1 MDIDSAVLAEVSEFQ
16 SQLALEKAETKL
28 RSLTVKRWLRTDE
41 VALYLGTTRG
51 AIKMLVVRKQL
62 EPKKL
67 YGRLYFDRLAID
79 GLIENSGRSASQ
91 APQRNKRW
99 R

>member
-1 MDIDSAVLAEVSEFQ
+1 MDNEQAAELSNVQAEIQLESAEA
-16 SQLALEKAETKL
+16 KI

-41 VALYLGTTRG
+41 VALYLGTTR
-51 AIKMLVVRKQL
+51 ASIKKLVLRQRL

-67 YGRLYFDRLAID
+67 YGRLYFDRHEID

-91 APQRNKRW
+91 AQLRSKRW

>member
-1 MDIDSAVLAEVSEFQ
+1 MDNDSTAAALSTVSTQIMVEQAE
-16 SQLALEKAETKL
+16 AKL

-41 VALYLGTTRG
+41 VALYLGTTR
-51 AIKMLVVRKQL
+51 ASIKKLVMRQRL

-67 YGRLYFDRLAID
+67 YGRLYFDRHKID

-91 APQRNKRW
+91 APQRSKRW

>member
-1 MDIDSAVLAEVSEFQ
+1 MDIESAVLAEVSEFQ
-16 SQLALEKAETKL
+16 AQLALEKAETKL

-41 VALYLGTTRG
+41 VALYLGTSRA
-51 AIKMLVVRKQL
+51 AIKMLVVRKRL

-67 YGRLYFDRLAID
+67 YGRLYFDRMEID

>member
-1 MDIDSAVLAEVSEFQ
+1 MDNESALLAEVSEFQ
-16 SQLALEKAETKL
+16 AQLALENAETKL

-41 VALYLGTTRG
+41 VALYLGTTCG
-51 AIKMLVVRKQL
+51 AIKKLVLRKRL

-67 YGRLYFDRLAID
+67 YGRLYFDRNEID

-91 APQRNKRW
+91 APLRSKRW

>member
-1 MDIDSAVLAEVSEFQ
+1 MDNDSAAAADLSTVQ
-16 SQLALEKAETKL
+16 SQIAIEQAEAKL

-41 VALYLGTTRG
+41 VALYLGTTR
-51 AIKMLVVRKQL
+51 ASIKKLVMRQRL

-67 YGRLYFDRLAID
+67 YGRLYFDRHEID

-91 APQRNKRW
+91 AQQRSKRW

>member
-1 MDIDSAVLAEVSEFQ
+1 MDNEQAAMLSEVQAEIQLESAEA
-16 SQLALEKAETKL
+16 KI

-41 VALYLGTTRG
+41 VALYLGTTR
-51 AIKMLVVRKQL
+51 ASIKKLVLRRRL

-67 YGRLYFDRLAID
+67 YGRLYFDRHEID

-91 APQRNKRW
+91 AQLRSKRW

>member
-1 MDIDSAVLAEVSEFQ
+1 MDNDSVAADLSIVQ
-16 SQLALEKAETKL
+16 SQIAIEQAEAKL

-41 VALYLGTTRG
+41 VALYLGTTR
-51 AIKMLVVRKQL
+51 ASIKKLVMRQRL

-67 YGRLYFDRLAID
+67 YGRLYFDRHEID

-91 APQRNKRW
+91 AQQRSKRW

>member
-1 MDIDSAVLAEVSEFQ
+1 MDNDSAAAEISIFQ
-16 SQLALEKAETKL
+16 SQIAIEQAEAKL

-41 VALYLGTTRG
+41 VALYLGTTR
-51 AIKMLVVRKQL
+51 ASIKKLVMRQRL
-62 EPKKL
+62 QPKKL
-67 YGRLYFDRLAID
+67 YGRLYFDRHEID

-91 APQRNKRW
+91 VQQRSKRW

>member
-1 MDIDSAVLAEVSEFQ
+1 MDNDSAAAEISTFQ
-16 SQLALEKAETKL
+16 SQIAIEQAEAKL

-41 VALYLGTTRG
+41 VALYLGTTR
-51 AIKMLVVRKQL
+51 ASIKKLVMRQRL
-62 EPKKL
+62 QPKKL
-67 YGRLYFDRLAID
+67 YGRLYFDRHEID

-91 APQRNKRW
+91 AQQRSKRW